1 MEVSANL
8 KKAIEDYINGDT
20 TAFTTIYNES
30 HKYIYVCVNN
40 VMSGNDNKED
50 LIQDIMQD
58 TYVEISKHINS
69 LQNVNLFLSWSGTIA
84 TRKCFEYIKKMGK
97 YTLLNE
103 DESFD
108 GLADDDN
115 IIPEEIVQNKEKQR
129 LLREIIQNELSDMQK
144 LCVVGYFYNEMKQ
157 SEIAKELNIPENSVK
172 SHLLRAKAKIK
183 ESVLDLEKKKGTKL
197 YAVTPIL
204 LLLFADEV
212 EACTVSPAIGEAV
225 LSSVG
230 TSGAV
235 TATAGTSGAV
245 AGSQTVASTVSTVG
259 ATAAKTAVAAVK
271 IKAIVIAA
279 AAVVTLGGV
288 GAGVGIAMHNKKQ
301 NVDNEPTKVV
311 ETTVEDTSEEVTTEE
326 VTMADSIWDGVEF
339 AECGQKYSM
348 LMREKFFEINGEA
361 DFYGGSIIGG
371 IENITVSKD
380 KLIINLYD
388 AELLFSDYDL
398 PYLSQSFYCQLI
410 DKNTGEIYKDVIIDY
425 DVNKVEFDRDFDLE
439 EYYLYISYQTIFMK
453 GNIWTEDGSY
463 LGLLY
468 KIPAEESS
476 ETSIWDGVE
485 FAKIGEMYETMLFAQ
500 SDSEDPEI
508 ETKESKISSMVETI
522 DVTSDKVVVELADIK
537 NIESNSHIDFNKYGG
552 VVYCQLIDKGT
563 GESIKTI
570 VQGIDNTTVS
580 FDKNNDVELSEVKFA
595 DCVLGVT
602 YFHDWTWYESNT
614 WLLFELPNAEPDDGL
629 KSTLVEAAK
638 KALEDYGYTDALAFS
653 DYNGD
658 GVPEFLAL
666 TGSAFGNLYG
676 TMYKYENNE
685 YVYYMDVNSFGDRCS
700 RLYRDTTDGSYVVLE
715 MDYRYSPVYDEN
727 YEPTDEAYSYNEVYF
742 VDADTQ
748 ESYIFKTIEGDDILS
763 ISDRT
768 FYADD
773 GTTMTSDEFFALLDS
788 EMLPQYE
795 YVGDLNY
802 GYEYINDDNTE
813 LIAAYNYYLNNKL
826 E

>member
-69 LQNVNLFLSWSGTIA
+69 LQNVNHFLSWSGTIA
-84 TRKCFEYIKKMGK
+84 TRKCFEYIKKIGK

-288 GAGVGIAMHNKKQ
+288 GAGVGIAMHNRNQ
-301 NVDNEPTKVV
+301 EVDNEPTKVV
-311 ETTVEDTSEEVTTEE
+311 ETTVEEETTEEVTTEEVTTEE
-326 VTMADSIWDGVEF
+326 VTMEEATMAGSIWNDAIFAKIGEIYQVPIYGVNYDSATGGQGVSFTEGMIYTDVYNISVTKDEIAIELSDIEDYQFNYEF
-339 AECGQKYSM
+339 
-348 LMREKFFEINGEA
+348 
-361 DFYGGSIIGG
+361 DFDHWDTY
-371 IENITVSKD
+371 V
-380 KLIINLYD
+380 
-388 AELLFSDYDL
+388 
-398 PYLSQSFYCQLI
+398 YCQLL
-410 DKNTGEIYKDVIIDY
+410 DKNTGECIKKVICDTSETTIILDMSN
-425 DVNKVEFDRDFDLE
+425 DADLANINSD
-439 EYYLYISYQTIFMK
+439 EYYLYITYYDEELWDDTGFS
-453 GNIWTEDGSY
+453 
-463 LGLLY
+463 GLLY
-468 KIPAEESS
+468 EIP
-476 ETSIWDGVE
+476 
-485 FAKIGEMYETMLFAQ
+485 
-500 SDSEDPEI
+500 
-508 ETKESKISSMVETI
+508 KE
-522 DVTSDKVVVELADIK
+522 
-537 NIESNSHIDFNKYGG
+537 
-552 VVYCQLIDKGT
+552 
-563 GESIKTI
+563 
-570 VQGIDNTTVS
+570 
-580 FDKNNDVELSEVKFA
+580 
-595 DCVLGVT
+595 
-602 YFHDWTWYESNT
+602 
-614 WLLFELPNAEPDDGL
+614 EPDDGL

-685 YVYYMDVNSFGDRCS
+685 YVYYMDVNSFGDSCS

-715 MDYRYSPVYDEN
+715 MDYSFDVICDDN
-727 YEPTDEAYSYNEVYF
+727 GEPTEDYYSYNEVYF

-763 ISDRT
+763 ISERT

>member
-69 LQNVNLFLSWSGTIA
+69 LQNVNHFLSWSGTIA

-115 IIPEEIVQNKEKQR
+115 IIPEEIMQNKEKQR

-172 SHLLRAKAKIK
+172 SHLLRAKARIK
-183 ESVLDLEKKKGTKL
+183 ESVLDLEKKKGAKL
-197 YAVTPIL
+197 YAVTPLL
-204 LLLFADEV
+204 LLLFTDEV
-212 EACTVSPAIGEAV
+212 EACTVSSAIGEAV

-230 TSGAV
+230 VSGAV
-235 TATAGTSGAV
+235 AATAGTSGAV
-245 AGSQTVASTVSTVG
+245 AGSQTVASTASTVG

-271 IKAIVIAA
+271 IKAIVISA

-288 GAGVGIAMHNKKQ
+288 GAGVGIAMHNRNQ
-301 NVDNEPTKVV
+301 EVDNEPTKVV
-311 ETTVEDTSEEVTTEE
+311 ETTVEEETTEKVTTEEAMTEEVTTEE
-326 VTMADSIWDGVEF
+326 ATMAG
-339 AECGQKYSM
+339 
-348 LMREKFFEINGEA
+348 
-361 DFYGGSIIGG
+361 
-371 IENITVSKD
+371 
-380 KLIINLYD
+380 
-388 AELLFSDYDL
+388 
-398 PYLSQSFYCQLI
+398 
-410 DKNTGEIYKDVIIDY
+410 
-425 DVNKVEFDRDFDLE
+425 
-439 EYYLYISYQTIFMK
+439 
-453 GNIWTEDGSY
+453 
-463 LGLLY
+463 
-468 KIPAEESS
+468 
-476 ETSIWDGVE
+476 SIWDGVE
-485 FAKIGEMYETMLFAQ
+485 FAKIGEMYQVPIYGLAE
-500 SDSEDPEI
+500 DSAVGGQGVAFEEGMIYTIVRNISVTDE
-508 ETKESKISSMVETI
+508 KISIEL
-522 DVTSDKVVVELADIK
+522 SD
-537 NIESNSHIDFNKYGG
+537 IEDYQFNYEFDFGYWDTY
-552 VVYCQLIDKGT
+552 VYCKLIDKKS
-563 GESIKTI
+563 GECYKSAFVDTKE
-570 VQGIDNTTVS
+570 TVVI
-580 FDKNNDVELSEVKFA
+580 FDRMNDDSLKNINLDDYYLY
-595 DCVLGVT
+595 VT
-602 YFHDWTWYESNT
+602 YYLDGQWEELGYQGLFYEIPK
-614 WLLFELPNAEPDDGL
+614 EEPDEGL

-638 KALEDYGYTDALAFS
+638 KAVEDYGFADAVAFS

-676 TMYKYENNE
+676 MMYKYENNE
-685 YVYYMDVNSFGDRCS
+685 YVYYMDVNSFGDNCT

-715 MDYRYSPVYDEN
+715 IDYRYSPVYDEN

-748 ESYIFKTIEGDDILS
+748 ESYIFKTIEGDDMLFIEE
-763 ISDRT
+763 RT
-768 FYADD
+768 FYNDD
-773 GTTMTSDEFFALLDS
+773 GTTMTAEEFFALLDS
-788 EMLPQYE
+788 EMSPQYE

-813 LIAAYNYYLNNKL
+813 LIAAYNYYLDNKI

>member
-69 LQNVNLFLSWSGTIA
+69 LQNVNHFLSWSGTIA

-230 TSGAV
+230 VSGAV

-245 AGSQTVASTVSTVG
+245 A

-271 IKAIVIAA
+271 IKAIVISV

-288 GAGVGIAMHNKKQ
+288 GAGVGIAMHNRNQ
-301 NVDNEPTKVV
+301 EVDNEPTKVV
-311 ETTVEDTSEEVTTEE
+311 ETTVEEETTEEVTTEE
-326 VTMADSIWDGVEF
+326 MDTEEVITEEATTDKSTMEGSIWDDAIFAKIGEIYQVPIYGVNYDS
-339 AECGQKYSM
+339 ATGGQGVSFTEGMIYTDVYNISVTKDEITIELSDIEDYQFNY
-348 LMREKFFEINGEA
+348 KF
-361 DFYGGSIIGG
+361 DFDHWDTY
-371 IENITVSKD
+371 V
-380 KLIINLYD
+380 
-388 AELLFSDYDL
+388 
-398 PYLSQSFYCQLI
+398 YCQLL
-410 DKNTGEIYKDVIIDY
+410 DKKTGECIKKVICDTSETTIILDMSN
-425 DVNKVEFDRDFDLE
+425 DADLANINFD
-439 EYYLYISYQTIFMK
+439 EYYLYITYYDDELWDDTGFS
-453 GNIWTEDGSY
+453 
-463 LGLLY
+463 GLLY
-468 KIPAEESS
+468 EIP
-476 ETSIWDGVE
+476 
-485 FAKIGEMYETMLFAQ
+485 
-500 SDSEDPEI
+500 
-508 ETKESKISSMVETI
+508 KE
-522 DVTSDKVVVELADIK
+522 
-537 NIESNSHIDFNKYGG
+537 
-552 VVYCQLIDKGT
+552 
-563 GESIKTI
+563 
-570 VQGIDNTTVS
+570 
-580 FDKNNDVELSEVKFA
+580 
-595 DCVLGVT
+595 
-602 YFHDWTWYESNT
+602 
-614 WLLFELPNAEPDDGL
+614 EPDDGL

-638 KALEDYGYTDALAFS
+638 KALEDYGYTDGVAFS

-666 TGSAFGNLYG
+666 TGAAFGNLYG
-676 TMYKYENNE
+676 SMYKYENNE
-685 YVYYMDVNSFGDRCS
+685 YVYCMNVNSFGDSCT

-727 YEPTDEAYSYNEVYF
+727 YEPTEDYYSYNEVYF

-748 ESYIFKTIEGDDILS
+748 ESYIFKTIKGDDILS
-763 ISDRT
+763 ISKRT

-795 YVGDLNY
+795 YVGDLDY

>member
-8 KKAIEDYINGDT
+8 KKAIEDYINGDAG
-20 TAFTTIYNES
+20 AFTTIYNES

-69 LQNVNLFLSWSGTIA
+69 LQNVNQFLSWSGTIA

-108 GLADDDN
+108 TLADDDN
-115 IIPEEIVQNKEKQR
+115 IIPEEIMQNKEKQR

-197 YAVTPIL
+197 YAVTPLL
-204 LLLFADEV
+204 LLLFTDEV
-212 EACTVSPAIGEAV
+212 KACTVSPAIGEAV
-225 LSSVG
+225 LASVG

-279 AAVVTLGGV
+279 AATVTLGGV
-288 GAGVGIAMHNKKQ
+288 GAGVGIAIHNRKQ
-301 NVDNEPTKVV
+301 EVDNEPTKVV
-311 ETTVEDTSEEVTTEE
+311 ETTVEEETTEKVTTEEATKEEVTTEE
-326 VTMADSIWDGVEF
+326 ATTDKSTMEDSIWDDAIFAKIGEIYQVPIYGVNYDS
-339 AECGQKYSM
+339 ATGGQGVSFTEGMIYTDVYNISVTKDEITIELSDIEDYQFNY
-348 LMREKFFEINGEA
+348 KF
-361 DFYGGSIIGG
+361 DFDHWDTY
-371 IENITVSKD
+371 V
-380 KLIINLYD
+380 
-388 AELLFSDYDL
+388 
-398 PYLSQSFYCQLI
+398 YCQLL
-410 DKNTGEIYKDVIIDY
+410 DKKTWECIKKVICDTSETTIILDMSN
-425 DVNKVEFDRDFDLE
+425 DADLANINFD
-439 EYYLYISYQTIFMK
+439 EYYLYITYYDDELWDDTGFS
-453 GNIWTEDGSY
+453 
-463 LGLLY
+463 GLLY
-468 KIPAEESS
+468 EIP
-476 ETSIWDGVE
+476 
-485 FAKIGEMYETMLFAQ
+485 
-500 SDSEDPEI
+500 
-508 ETKESKISSMVETI
+508 KE
-522 DVTSDKVVVELADIK
+522 
-537 NIESNSHIDFNKYGG
+537 
-552 VVYCQLIDKGT
+552 
-563 GESIKTI
+563 
-570 VQGIDNTTVS
+570 
-580 FDKNNDVELSEVKFA
+580 
-595 DCVLGVT
+595 
-602 YFHDWTWYESNT
+602 
-614 WLLFELPNAEPDDGL
+614 EPDDGL

-685 YVYYMDVNSFGDRCS
+685 YVYYMEVYSFGDSCT
-700 RLYRDTTDGSYVVLE
+700 RLYRDITDGSYVVLE
-715 MDYRYSPVYDEN
+715 IDYGFDCVYDEN
-727 YEPTDEAYSYNEVYF
+727 DEPTDEYYSYNEVYL
-742 VDADTQ
+742 VDMDTQ
-748 ESYIFKTIEGDDILS
+748 ETLLFKTINGDDILS
-763 ISDRT
+763 ISKRT

-788 EMLPQYE
+788 EMSPQYE

-813 LIAAYNYYLNNKL
+813 LIAAYNYYLDNLK
-826 E
+826 

>member
-69 LQNVNLFLSWSGTIA
+69 LQNVNHFLSWSGTIA

-230 TSGAV
+230 VSGAV

-245 AGSQTVASTVSTVG
+245 A

-271 IKAIVIAA
+271 IKAIVISA

-301 NVDNEPTKVV
+301 DVDNEPTKVV
-311 ETTVEDTSEEVTTEE
+311 ETTVEEETTEEVTTEDATTEELTTEEATTEE
-326 VTMADSIWDGVEF
+326 VITEDANTESSMWNGIEL
-339 AECGQKYSM
+339 AECGVEYGITLYERFVHEDTGFGDVAAYTVNTMVKSIYVTS
-348 LMREKFFEINGEA
+348 EKIVINVA
-361 DFYGGSIIGG
+361 D
-371 IENITVSKD
+371 SKALD
-380 KLIINLYD
+380 SNKEVDFDESTTYIRC
-388 AELLFSDYDL
+388 E
-398 PYLSQSFYCQLI
+398 LI
-410 DKNTGEIYKDVIIDY
+410 DKNTGDIYVELVQSYSERTFVFDRLKNPLFIDIELDNYLIMISYDKGIYADFIIDDKY
-425 DVNKVEFDRDFDLE
+425 SG
-439 EYYLYISYQTIFMK
+439 IIFQ
-453 GNIWTEDGSY
+453 
-463 LGLLY
+463 
-468 KIPAEESS
+468 IP
-476 ETSIWDGVE
+476 
-485 FAKIGEMYETMLFAQ
+485 
-500 SDSEDPEI
+500 
-508 ETKESKISSMVETI
+508 KE
-522 DVTSDKVVVELADIK
+522 
-537 NIESNSHIDFNKYGG
+537 
-552 VVYCQLIDKGT
+552 
-563 GESIKTI
+563 
-570 VQGIDNTTVS
+570 
-580 FDKNNDVELSEVKFA
+580 
-595 DCVLGVT
+595 
-602 YFHDWTWYESNT
+602 
-614 WLLFELPNAEPDDGL
+614 EPDDGL

-638 KALEDYGYTDALAFS
+638 KALEDYGYTDGVAFS

-676 TMYKYENNE
+676 MMYKYENNE
-685 YVYYMDVNSFGDRCS
+685 YVYYMDVNSFGDSCS

-715 MDYRYSPVYDEN
+715 MDYSYDVICDDN
-727 YEPTDEAYSYNEVYF
+727 GEPTEDYYSYNEVYF

-763 ISDRT
+763 ISKRT

-795 YVGDLNY
+795 YVGDLDY